1 MLHYLELLLE
11 LLVEWGILFF
21 EVVGVLVILKTGIM
35 SVYMGIK
42 KKPKMEIYLAKG
54 LSLGLQ
60 FKLGSEILRTVLIR
74 EWTEIGIIA
83 GIIVLR
89 AIIALLIHWEM
100 KHSDDVEKGKAKHG
114 KKHEN
119 TDHESTENS

>member
-1 MLHYLELLLE
+1 MLHTCEMILEI
-11 LLVEWGILFF
+11 LVEWGILFF
-21 EVVGVLVILKTGIM
+21 EVVGVFVILKTGVV
-35 SVYMGIK
+35 SVYRGIK
-42 KKPKMEIYLAKG
+42 RIPGMEIYLAKG

-74 EWTEIGIIA
+74 QWTEIGIIA

-100 KHSDDVEKGKAKHG
+100 KHSDDSGYKEKNKEKEKEIA
-114 KKHEN
+114 
-119 TDHESTENS
+119 DQ